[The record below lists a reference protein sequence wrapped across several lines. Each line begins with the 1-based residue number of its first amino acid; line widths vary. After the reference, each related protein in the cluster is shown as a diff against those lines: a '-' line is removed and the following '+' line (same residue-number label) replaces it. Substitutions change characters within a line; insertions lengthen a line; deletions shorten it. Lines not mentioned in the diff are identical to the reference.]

1 LRNLDQYW
9 ADAFPGAWMEYA
21 VERDLRIGG
30 NYGIE
35 FIDEHSQD
43 VVICDLEYRL
53 QLLQTLN

>member
-1 LRNLDQYW
+1 
-9 ADAFPGAWMEYA
+9 MEYA

-43 VVICDLEYRL
+43 VVICDLEYTL